1 MVFSPSVRGLQL
13 LPVMPILQTSFATM
27 HEDLAGQGSSRFAS
41 SLPLLIVEMWHTL
54 CVHRGESDWVSAI

>member
-1 MVFSPSVRGLQL
+1 
-13 LPVMPILQTSFATM
+13 M

-54 CVHRGESDWVSAI
+54 CVHRGESDRVSAI